1 MNMPIFLKFLHD
13 TDEGTNIKKL
23 GFCMDNEDA
32 ITIDTETALKEGFT
46 TTVDTFT
53 RLQRLAELGQM
64 YEEVEKSH
72 KLEFADLSENP
83 PTNT

>member
-1 MNMPIFLKFLHD
+1 MPIYLKFLRD

-23 GFCMDNEDA
+23 GFCMDNDEA

-46 TTVDTFT
+46 ITPETFT
-53 RLQRLAELGQM
+53 RISRLAELGQM

-72 KLEFADLSENP
+72 KLEFADLSDNSGS
-83 PTNT
+83 